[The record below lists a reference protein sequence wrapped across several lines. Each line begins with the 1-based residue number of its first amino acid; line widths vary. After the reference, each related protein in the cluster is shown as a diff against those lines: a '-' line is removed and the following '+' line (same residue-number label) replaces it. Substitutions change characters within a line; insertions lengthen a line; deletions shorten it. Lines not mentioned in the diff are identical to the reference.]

1 MARTINYR
9 EAISEALLQEMRR
22 DERVVVM
29 GEDNAGGAGAPGADD
44 AWGGVMGVTKGLFDQ
59 FPGREIGRAH
69 V

>member
-29 GEDNAGGAGAPGADD
+29 GEDNAGGAGAP
-44 AWGGVMGVTKGLFDQ
+44 
-59 FPGREIGRAH
+59 
-69 V
+69 